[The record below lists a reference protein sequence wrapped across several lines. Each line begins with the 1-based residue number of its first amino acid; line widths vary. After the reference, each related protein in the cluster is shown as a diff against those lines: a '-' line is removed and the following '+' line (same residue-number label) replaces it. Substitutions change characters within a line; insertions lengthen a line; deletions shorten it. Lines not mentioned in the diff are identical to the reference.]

1 MAQHRW
7 DTSDVHVPDL
17 QGVEPSGDSH
27 PGSRRRWAFSLPAAV
42 LAVCLLL
49 GSGAAIVLFRDRGP
63 VPVASIDL
71 SPPAADPSS
80 ALVASAPAEGSGS
93 PRGTSSPASATP
105 APSAVPSNPG
115 EPGGGPATTVVH
127 VAGAVQRPGVV
138 RLAPGSRIV
147 DAVEAAGGTAADADL
162 AGVNLAALVEDGAMV
177 LVPRIGENPPRTAGT
192 GGPAA
197 DGSASG
203 AAGSGARAEDGASG
217 SVNLNT
223 ADSTRL
229 QTLPRVG
236 PVLAERII
244 AWRTEHGRFSRPE
257 DLDAVPGIGEAMM
270 AALLPLVTV

>member
-17 QGVEPSGDSH
+17 QGAEPPGDDQ
-27 PGSRRRWAFSLPAAV
+27 PGLRRRWAFSLPAAV

-49 GSGAAIVLFRDRGP
+49 GCGAAIVLFRDRGP
-63 VPVASIDL
+63 VPVASIEL
-71 SPPAADPSS
+71 SPPAADPS
-80 ALVASAPAEGSGS
+80 VAAEGSSS
-93 PRGTSSPASATP
+93 PQGASSPASASPQPPTSP
-105 APSAVPSNPG
+105 PG
-115 EPGGGPATTVVH
+115 EPGGSPATTVVH
-127 VAGAVQRPGVV
+127 VAGAVLRPGVV

-177 LVPRIGENPPRTAGT
+177 LVPRIGENPPSPADTGANVPEGSTSGAAGT
-192 GGPAA
+192 GAQP

-203 AAGSGARAEDGASG
+203 SI
-217 SVNLNT
+217 NLNT
-223 ADSTRL
+223 ADSTQL

-244 AWRTEHGRFSRPE
+244 TWRTEHGRFSRPE
-257 DLDAVPGIGEAMM
+257 DLDAVPGIGEVMM

>member
-7 DTSDVHVPDL
+7 DTVDMQGADGPDPADESVPEL
-17 QGVEPSGDSH
+17 
-27 PGSRRRWAFSLPAAV
+27 RRRWALSLPAAV

-49 GSGAAIVLFRDRGP
+49 GIGAAVVMFRDRGP
-63 VPVASIDL
+63 VQVASIDL

-80 ALVASAPAEGSGS
+80 AAEGSAS
-93 PRGTSSPASATP
+93 VPASASPSP
-105 APSAVPSNPG
+105 AALPAGPEEGS
-115 EPGGGPATTVVH
+115 GGAMVVH

-138 RLAPGSRIV
+138 RLPPGSRII
-147 DAVEAAGGTAADADL
+147 DAVDAAGGTAADADL
-162 AGVNLAALVEDGAMV
+162 AGVNLAALAEDGVMV
-177 LVPRIGENPPRTAGT
+177 LVPRIGENLPGPAGGT
-192 GGPAA
+192 SGGPPVG
-197 DGSASG
+197 GSASG
-203 AAGSGARAEDGASG
+203 AEGSPAPAGGASA

-223 ADSTRL
+223 ADSVQL

-244 AWRTEHGRFSRPE
+244 AWRSEHGRFSRPE

>member
-7 DTSDVHVPDL
+7 DTSDVHVPDP
-17 QGVEPSGDSH
+17 QGAEPSGDSR
-27 PGSRRRWAFSLPAAV
+27 PGLRRRWAFSLPAAV

-49 GSGAAIVLFRDRGP
+49 GCAAAIVLFRDRDP
-63 VPVASIDL
+63 VPVASIEL

-80 ALVASAPAEGSGS
+80 AFDPSAESSGS
-93 PRGTSSPASATP
+93 RRDALSPASATP
-105 APSAVPSNPG
+105 LPSALPAGPG
-115 EPGGGPATTVVH
+115 EPDGGPATTVVH

-138 RLAPGSRIV
+138 RLPPGSRIV

-162 AGVNLAALVEDGAMV
+162 SGVNLAALAEDGAMV
-177 LVPRIGENPPRTAGT
+177 LVPRIGENPPRPAGT
-192 GGPAA
+192 GGNAA
-197 DGSASG
+197 EGGASN
-203 AAGSGARAEDGASG
+203 AAGLGAQSDGASG
-217 SVNLNT
+217 SINLNT
-223 ADSTRL
+223 ADLARL

-244 AWRTEHGRFSRPE
+244 AWRTEHGRFNRPE